1 MPQTFSCLLCRSSME
16 RQFLVLNKHRQ
27 DTAELFCRQ
36 LFMQY
41 LDASL
46 EGTSAHLHTEIEQV
60 LAAVKVLHVNDAPW
74 LGCTE
79 LKFMESVLERFR
91 QRGGRIIDEESKAQ
105 WAGGRGE

>member
-1 MPQTFSCLLCRSSME
+1 ME

-27 DTAELFCRQ
+27 NTAELFCRQ

-46 EGTSAHLHTEIEQV
+46 DGTSGQLYKQIEQV
-60 LAAVKVLHVNDAPW
+60 LASVQVLHVNDAPW

-91 QRGGRIIDEESKAQ
+91 QKGGHIIDEESKAQ